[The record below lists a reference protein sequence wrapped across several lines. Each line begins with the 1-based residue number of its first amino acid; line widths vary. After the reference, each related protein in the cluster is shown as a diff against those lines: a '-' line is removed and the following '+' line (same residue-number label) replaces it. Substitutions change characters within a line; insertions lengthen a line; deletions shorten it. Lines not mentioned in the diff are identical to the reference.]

1 MAVDTSGNTS
11 FIVAETGGWGGW
23 YDDER
28 PTFGMPQAD
37 IAALRGQAVR
47 DDRYLISRHAQER
60 MGLRKIT
67 HTGLKY
73 VVATGDV
80 IEEHP
85 DNQPDPKVLFM
96 AHVQGEPL
104 YVSCAFDGNCVY
116 IVTVHRYDA
125 AKWRD
130 PWTRRRE

>member
-1 MAVDTSGNTS
+1 
-11 FIVAETGGWGGW
+11 
-23 YDDER
+23 
-28 PTFGMPQAD
+28 MPQAD
-37 IAALRGQAVR
+37 IAALRQAVR

-85 DNQPDPKVLFM
+85 DTSPIRRSCSWRTSKANRCTSLAPLM
-96 AHVQGEPL
+96 A
-104 YVSCAFDGNCVY
+104 
-116 IVTVHRYDA
+116 TVF
-125 AKWRD
+125 
-130 PWTRRRE
+130 TS